1 MAMQPLLALFAASS
15 GSFLLLLAL
24 QHAEPTQII
33 PLCLARMSSEED
45 VASLFRQRVNFQRA
59 QTSRCLRE
67 RAQVNSA
74 GHGSPVHRCRVHACI
89 YKG

>member
-33 PLCLARMSSEED
+33 PAKVRSGSQQTT
-45 VASLFRQRVNFQRA
+45 FRSNYALGDRWDSDGTGWEVPELGA
-59 QTSRCLRE
+59 QFFFSISR
-67 RAQVNSA
+67 
-74 GHGSPVHRCRVHACI
+74 
-89 YKG
+89 